1 MGTEQLSVS
10 FFRLSVNYIIKREI
24 FIPSPLTFLFFFFF
38 FLFLFIKSTRKSVFT
53 SPRFITATSN
63 DALIKS
69 LSRANIFFQELERR
83 KKRKSN
89 DKEKRREGEGGRIL
103 NPRNVTRGIVIS
115 VRMAKSSSSLTQFLT
130 SFFSILVHGALDF
143 THQLPLSPRK

>member
-38 FLFLFIKSTRKSVFT
+38 FLFLFIKRETRKSVFT

-89 DKEKRREGEGGRIL
+89 DKEKSRERGGDAFLILAMLRGE
-103 NPRNVTRGIVIS
+103 
-115 VRMAKSSSSLTQFLT
+115 SL
-130 SFFSILVHGALDF
+130 
-143 THQLPLSPRK
+143 